1 MPVFHSVTQRRDET
15 HVFLVT
21 GGQMTE
27 PNTEHLLSSTH
38 RGRYGYGFD
47 YTLQDGT
54 SKVHATLRSS
64 QHWYREY
71 ALESGDHNTITFTCM
86 ETNKCGGGGGR
97 DPDLI
102 FVNFF
107 LHSVAQYFF
116 RRQLLTSL
124 IPFSCDYFQSYCYH

>member
-1 MPVFHSVTQRRDET
+1 
-15 HVFLVT
+15 
-21 GGQMTE
+21 MTE

-71 ALESGDHNTITFTCM
+71 ALESGDHNTITLPAWKQ
-86 ETNKCGGGGGR
+86 TNAGGGEVEI
-97 DPDLI
+97 LI
-102 FVNFF
+102 
-107 LHSVAQYFF
+107 LYS
-116 RRQLLTSL
+116 
-124 IPFSCDYFQSYCYH
+124 